1 MLNAV
6 VHKGQPGLPW
16 LVFLHGFSGDSREW
30 RLVGERLNDYPQ
42 LYIDL
47 PGHGRSDTV
56 AVSDFAGVHQALR
69 ATLNSYNILNYWLVG
84 YSLGG
89 RIAISWACDAAGTGL
104 LGLITEGAHPG
115 LSNDAAR
122 QDRWHNDSLWA
133 TRFARQPLAETFE
146 AWYQQPVFAELT
158 PAARQ
163 NLVALRKE
171 NNGPAL
177 ARMLLA
183 TSLAVQPD
191 YRTALRALRVP
202 FHYLCGEHD
211 AKFQAVAAELAAP
224 RHIIH
229 AAGHNAHRENP
240 EQVAACLAN
249 ILRL

>member
-1 MLNAV
+1 MLHAAV
-6 VHKGQPGLPW
+6 QQGQPGYPW
-16 LVFLHGFSGDSREW
+16 LVFIHGFSGDGREW
-30 RLVGERLNDYPQ
+30 RPVGKQLNDYPQ
-42 LYIDL
+42 LHIDL
-47 PGHGRSDTV
+47 PGHGRSDGV

-69 ATLNSYNILNYWLVG
+69 ATLNSYNILKYWLIG

-89 RIAISWACDAAGTGL
+89 RIAISWACDTADAGL

-115 LSNDAAR
+115 LRDDAAR
-122 QDRWHNDSLWA
+122 QARWQSDSAWA
-133 TRFARQPLAETFE
+133 GRFAQQPLEDTFE
-146 AWYQQPVFAELT
+146 AWYQQPVFAGLT
-158 PAARQ
+158 LAGHQA
-163 NLVALRKE
+163 LVALRKE

-191 YRTALRALRVP
+191 YRPALRALRVP
-202 FHYLCGEHD
+202 FHYLCGEQD
-211 AKFQAVAAELAAP
+211 AKFQAIAAELAAP

-240 EQVAACLAN
+240 EQVAACLAH

>member
-1 MLNAV
+1 MLNTV
-6 VHKGQPGLPW
+6 VQQGQPEYPW
-16 LVFLHGFSGDSREW
+16 LVFIHGFSGDCREW
-30 RLVGERLNDYPQ
+30 RPVGERLRHYPQ
-42 LYIDL
+42 LHIDL
-47 PGHGRSDTV
+47 PGHGRSDGV

-89 RIAISWACDAAGTGL
+89 RIAISWACDVADTGL

-115 LSNDAAR
+115 LCQDTVRQARWHSDREWAAR
-122 QDRWHNDSLWA
+122 
-133 TRFARQPLAETFE
+133 FAQQPLEPVFD
-146 AWYQQPVFAELT
+146 AWYQQPVFSGVT
-158 PAARQ
+158 DSARQ
-163 NLVALRKE
+163 ALVALRKE

-191 YRTALRALRVP
+191 YRSALRSLRVP
-202 FHYLCGEHD
+202 FHYLCGEQD
-211 AKFQAVAAELAAP
+211 VKFQDIAAELTAP

-240 EQVAACLAN
+240 EQVAACLAH